1 MLIYEKKVE
10 GERHIYGT
18 FGTVPSDEDNRL
30 EYEGFEPSI
39 SGSYF
44 DDGKG
49 GIKDAEG
56 NELTVLLDGEVIVPQ
71 GGEKPEPPVPP
82 VPPVDPV
89 EPEKKEDI
97 DIEVG
102 DDAAYFVENVYNK
115 KGSNNTINREN
126 DEDVANNYYTL
137 VAKNV
142 PEDASVSIGSVD
154 VSEDFSLSIG
164 NNSFVKDAPYY
175 IKDGNLFVAF
185 PLILFEGDVRV
196 GDEVV
201 YAGSPSGSLEVLG
214 ASIVGNGGSVIEE
227 VEDGFDCVMASRTDY
242 VFYNIDE
249 VEESDILITKKS
261 FVDTD
266 PDGTSVSYGFT
277 SADKVGD
284 EFGVWIYPFGWASD
298 ADKWNAKPKHREFTY
313 DINVVNKGTA
323 HIVTHLDREDM

>member
-1 MLIYEKKVE
+1 MLIYEKKLE

-18 FGTVPSDEDNRL
+18 FGTIPSDEDNRL

-56 NELTVLLDGEVIVPQ
+56 NELTVLLDGEVIIPQ
-71 GGEKPEPPVPP
+71 GGEIPVPP
-82 VPPVDPV
+82 VTPV

-97 DIEVG
+97 DAEINEES
-102 DDAAYFVENVYNK
+102 AYFVENVYNK
-115 KGSNNTINREN
+115 KGSNKTINRQN
-126 DEDVANNYYTL
+126 DEDIAENYYTL

-142 PEDASVSIGSVD
+142 PEDASISIGNVD

-164 NNSFVKDAPYY
+164 NNSFVKDVPYY
-175 IKDGNLFVAF
+175 IEEECLYVAF

-196 GDEVV
+196 DNEVI
-201 YAGSPSGSLEVLG
+201 YAGSPSGTLEVLG
-214 ASIVGNGGSVIEE
+214 ASIVGKGGSVIEE
-227 VEDGFDCVMASRTDY
+227 VEDGFDCTMTSRTDY

-249 VEESDILITKKS
+249 VEESDVLITKKS

-298 ADKWNAKPKHREFTY
+298 VDKWNAKPKHREFTY
-313 DINVVNKGTA
+313 DINVVNKGIA
-323 HIVTHLDREDM
+323 NIVTHLDREDM